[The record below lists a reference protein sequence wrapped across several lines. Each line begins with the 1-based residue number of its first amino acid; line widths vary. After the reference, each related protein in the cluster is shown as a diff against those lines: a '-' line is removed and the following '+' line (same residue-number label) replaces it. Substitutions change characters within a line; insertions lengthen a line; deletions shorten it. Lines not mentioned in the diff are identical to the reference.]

1 MAKSGRDS
9 LFISAVD
16 FAQSVA
22 CCATVSIGGTNF

>member
-1 MAKSGRDS
+1 MAKPGRDF

-22 CCATVSIGGTNF
+22 CCATVSIVRN